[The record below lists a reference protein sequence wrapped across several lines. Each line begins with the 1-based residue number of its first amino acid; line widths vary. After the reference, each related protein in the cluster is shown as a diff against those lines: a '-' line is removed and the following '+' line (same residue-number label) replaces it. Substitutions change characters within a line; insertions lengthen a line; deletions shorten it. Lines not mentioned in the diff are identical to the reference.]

1 MSEDGTL
8 KQNYFRQHFL
18 NQKNHGL
25 LDDCE
30 MRLTDKTDPSDSTRR
45 EFCWM
50 GKLKTLAPLGLSG
63 RCIRLLSYHC
73 NVQRRYIDL
82 HLTCCTS
89 SRSASATASYFTEFS
104 ELMTPFALKN
114 HYFANAVIYGKFCHY
129 FTQLIFI

>member
-30 MRLTDKTDPSDSTRR
+30 IRLIDKTDPSDSTRR

-82 HLTCCTS
+82 HLTCCRS

-104 ELMTPFALKN
+104 ELMTPFALKT
-114 HYFANAVIYGKFCHY
+114 IILQM
-129 FTQLIFI
+129 QLFMGNFIIILLN